1 MCLLVVPNRLPHLSF
16 LFGMFN
22 VLVEE
27 ENPFQSRVV
36 LHCCTRTMG
45 LGRQEFCRLWV
56 KGNNN
61 KKWCVVNIRNLGFAR
76 LGGWNRP

>member
-22 VLVEE
+22 VLLEE
-27 ENPFQSRVV
+27 ENPFQARVV
-36 LHCCTRTMG
+36 LHCCAKTMG
-45 LGRQEFCRLWV
+45 LGRQEFHRLWV

-61 KKWCVVNIRNLGFAR
+61 KKCVVNIRNLGFAR